1 MPPEEPK
8 TPTESSTPSPVSQK
22 RGADTPVMNSKAKE
36 DVAEEE
42 DRKSPGEAHTGN
54 QDEEEEEEEER
65 NNGKIYLSW
74 AEELKAYRDNEAKWD
89 RIKKPVEAALHRWFV
104 KEYERG
110 TDIEMRRTE
119 DQAAVIWTEMKPFL
133 RPLNVPEPYRVKP
146 EMGGC
151 YRRLV
156 NKVGRNEDGCLG
168 EPRSAEHKTYMQRH
182 LKKIQHFL
190 REFRLEDIYSCME
203 TAMYLR
209 TTPYSNGEGASN
221 ASSDLVT
228 GVVQTPR
235 VSILL
240 CANATGEDKRK
251 LSVFSKRRNLYLRS
265 TTVRDIDVALTNTGF
280 MTARIFS
287 HWLQRFDRDMG
298 QQGRCIALMY
308 NHTSITNDCRN
319 LRLKNITLVRLP
331 LGPSLHVQALELHVD
346 RYFKFHYCKDMLEA
360 TKPELE
366 VAAPPIPEAD
376 LWPLLATSWDKV
388 DPSCIR
394 VGFRN
399 SEIMTYD
406 RSWELDALGLEC
418 DNDTFTLWEDLENR
432 YTWWVEMPG
441 RYQALDYLDILFSE
455 GPTAPTLEAVQETL
469 DSGEYKD
476 LFFDRRGEGLV
487 LVGDDYGIVEDAP
500 WPATE
505 KSVIKEGHWGAEDKE
520 RYLSC
525 LEKLSGFG
533 TGMMRD
539 KIQAT
544 PELRKRLLDIHQ
556 ALDSLTGCIEQEQ

>member
-1 MPPEEPK
+1 
-8 TPTESSTPSPVSQK
+8 
-22 RGADTPVMNSKAKE
+22 
-36 DVAEEE
+36 
-42 DRKSPGEAHTGN
+42 
-54 QDEEEEEEEER
+54 
-65 NNGKIYLSW
+65 
-74 AEELKAYRDNEAKWD
+74 
-89 RIKKPVEAALHRWFV
+89 
-104 KEYERG
+104 
-110 TDIEMRRTE
+110 MRRTE
-119 DQAAVIWTEMKPFL
+119 EQAAVIWTEMKPFL
-133 RPLNVPEPYRVKP
+133 RPLNVPEPYRIKP

-190 REFRLEDIYSCME
+190 RGFRLEDIYSCME

-221 ASSDLVT
+221 ASSDRVT

-298 QQGRCIALMY
+298 QQGHCIALMY
-308 NHTSITNDCRN
+308 NHTSITNDCQN
-319 LRLKNITLVRLP
+319 LRLKNIALVRLP
-331 LGPSLHVQALELHVD
+331 LGTRLHFQALELHVD
-346 RYFKFHYCKDMLEA
+346 RYFKLHYCKDMLEA
-360 TKPELE
+360 AKPELG

-388 DPSCIR
+388 EPSCIR
-394 VGFRN
+394 VGFRD

-406 RSWELDALGLEC
+406 RSWELDALELEC

-432 YTWWVEMPG
+432 YIQWVEMPG
-441 RYQALDYLDILFSE
+441 RYQALDYLDILFSK

-476 LFFDRRGEGLV
+476 LFFDRREEGLV

-533 TGMMRD
+533 TGMRRD

-544 PELRKRLLDIHQ
+544 PELRKRLFDIHQ
-556 ALDSLTGCIEQEQ
+556 ALGSLTGCIEQEQ